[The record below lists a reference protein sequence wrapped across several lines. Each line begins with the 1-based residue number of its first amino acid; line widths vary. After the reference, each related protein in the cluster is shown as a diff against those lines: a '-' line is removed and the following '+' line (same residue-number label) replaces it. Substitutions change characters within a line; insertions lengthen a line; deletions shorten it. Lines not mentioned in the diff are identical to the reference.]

1 MKVSYSDQSLA
12 ELQTIHRDLMALN
25 PAAAK
30 RFADRIFQVHEQ
42 IENFPNG
49 FQEVSGRPG
58 IRRAPLVHFPYLVFY
73 RVSTDA
79 AMVLSVRHGAREDLT
94 DNL

>member
-25 PAAAK
+25 PVAAK

-49 FQEVSGRPG
+49 FQEVSSRAG
-58 IRRAPLVHFPYLVFY
+58 IRRAPLARIIHPIDSPVAQ
-73 RVSTDA
+73 TC
-79 AMVLSVRHGAREDLT
+79 VLA
-94 DNL
+94 

>member
-1 MKVSYSDQSLA
+1 MKVHYSDQALA

-25 PAAAK
+25 PVAAR
-30 RFADRIFQVHEQ
+30 RFADRVFRVHEQ
-42 IENFPNG
+42 IETFPNG
-49 FQEVSGRPG
+49 FQEVSRRPG

-73 RVSTDA
+73 RVSADA
-79 AMVLSVRHGAREDLT
+79 VMVLSVRHGARDDIL